1 MAESIHAWFDEGRL
15 ESALP
20 RQPYTLLRNVM
31 DATRVRKRM
40 PAYDH
45 AWMSWILKL
54 PVCS

>member
-31 DATRVRKRM
+31 DATRVRKCM
-40 PAYDH
+40 PAHEH